1 MTFFTRFSSK
11 PFYGIAV
18 AFTGALII
26 TPDTVFMR
34 LSGMDALQMLVWRG
48 LAMSGVLFGVW
59 LIVSRGTLRQETVN
73 FFRPRALIVTF
84 CFMLSA
90 IAFTLGI
97 ASAPVSII
105 LFGVACAPLFAALF
119 SWLLMSEYTPPLT
132 YVFMTIAMTGIAV
145 AVYEPAGS
153 APVIEGIETLATGAF
168 FGLSA
173 GACIGLSFSLLRSDN
188 SIPILLINGGGA
200 LLAAICALI
209 FALVTGYPLQT
220 LTSGDMLS
228 ILISGGIILPMSFF
242 LLGYATRFTAAANV
256 SLFMLLETVLGPLWV
271 WLVVDERPTN
281 QMIMGGVLVVASL
294 IAYLL
299 WSMKRPVI
307 QHS

>member
-1 MTFFTRFSSK
+1 MTFITRFSSH

-18 AFTGALII
+18 AFIGALII

-34 LSGMDALQMLVWRG
+34 LSEMDALQMLFWRG
-48 LAMSGVLFGVW
+48 LAMAGVLFGAW
-59 LIVSRGTLRQETVN
+59 LIVSRGSLREETAN
-73 FFRPRALIVTF
+73 FLRPRALLVTL

-119 SWLLMSEYTPPLT
+119 SWLLMSERTPPLT
-132 YVFMTIAMTGIAV
+132 YLFMTIAMTGIAV

-153 APVIEGIETLATGAF
+153 APVIEGMGPLATGAF
-168 FGLSA
+168 LGLSA

-188 SIPILLINGGGA
+188 SIPILLINCGGG
-200 LLAAICALI
+200 LLAAACALI

-220 LTSGDMLS
+220 LGTGDLPA
-228 ILISGGIILPMSFF
+228 ILISGGIILPASFF

-256 SLFMLLETVLGPLWV
+256 SLFMLLETVLGPIWV

-281 QMIMGGVLVVASL
+281 QMIIGGGLVVASL
-294 IAYLL
+294 IAYLI
-299 WSMKRPVI
+299 WSMRRSAA
-307 QHS
+307 QTS